1 MGAQTSSGES
11 NMAKKKKR
19 IPKTIAMRVLEEKGI
34 AYQVHQHAH
43 KQYTAEG
50 VAEDLGIP
58 VAQVVKAMIV
68 QRSDRQFVLVVV
80 PGDRRLSLKK
90 VGAVLNDKNVK
101 LASERDVQRVTGFQ
115 VGAVSVLGFRRT
127 DVPAYV
133 DQHVMDLEQAVIS
146 AGTPVA
152 GLALSPDALMQALE
166 GAVVG
171 DFCEDV
177 RFDSNFEQGAN

>member
-1 MGAQTSSGES
+1 MV
-11 NMAKKKKR
+11 KKKKR
-19 IPKTIAMRVLEEKGI
+19 MAKTMPMRALEQKGI
-34 AYQVHQHAH
+34 PFEVHQHAH
-43 KQYTAEG
+43 KQVTAEG

-58 VAQVVKAMIV
+58 VAQVLKAMIV

-90 VGAVLNDKNVK
+90 VGAALEDKNVQ
-101 LASERDVQRVTGFQ
+101 LAAERDVQRVTGYR

-146 AGTPVA
+146 AGAPVA
-152 GLALSPDALMQALE
+152 ALALSPDALMKALE

-177 RFDSNFEQGAN
+177 

>member
-1 MGAQTSSGES
+1 
-11 NMAKKKKR
+11 MAKKKKR
-19 IPKTIAMRVLEEKGI
+19 MAKTMPMRALEQKGI
-34 AYQVHQHAH
+34 PFEVHQQAH
-43 KQYTAEG
+43 KQVTAEG

-58 VAQVVKAMIV
+58 VAQVLKAMIV

-90 VGAVLNDKNVK
+90 VGAALDDKNVQ
-101 LASERDVQRVTGFQ
+101 LAAERDVQRVTGYQ
-115 VGAVSVLGFRRT
+115 VGAVSVLGFRRA
-127 DVPAYV
+127 DVSAYV

-146 AGTPVA
+146 AGAPVA
-152 GLALSPDALMQALE
+152 GLALSLDALMQALE

-177 RFDSNFEQGAN
+177 

>member
-1 MGAQTSSGES
+1 
-11 NMAKKKKR
+11 MAKKKKR
-19 IPKTIAMRVLEEKGI
+19 MAKTMPMRALEQKGI
-34 AYQVHQHAH
+34 PFEVHQHAH
-43 KQYTAEG
+43 KQVTAEG

-58 VAQVVKAMIV
+58 VAQVLKAMIV

-90 VGAVLNDKNVK
+90 VGAALDDKNVQ
-101 LASERDVQRVTGFQ
+101 LAAERDVQRVTGYQ

-146 AGTPVA
+146 AGAPVA
-152 GLALSPDALMQALE
+152 ALALSLDALMQALE

-177 RFDSNFEQGAN
+177 